1 MATVATVP
9 SSTSLT
15 FKLPGRDVG
24 STAAFGWT
32 ALENTAIEDNAEGSV
47 MEGIVY
53 GEQVARSRLTSLFRS
68 FGYVW
73 LLGLLL
79 LASAGESIA
88 QNSTPRFSVIA
99 LAEARG
105 IHRPF
110 VDAAKVWLQKQ
121 EVENNFSVDYIENTD
136 KIDDAFLSHYQL
148 FIQLDYPPYGWTP
161 KAVAAFTKY
170 IEEGRGGW
178 IGFHHATLLGE
189 FDGYAMWPWFSQ
201 FMGGIRFTDYIP
213 KFANASVVVEDAS
226 HPAMKNVGQSFVVEN
241 EEWYTYDKSP
251 RPNVL
256 VLAHV
261 DEATYSPD
269 TRTKMG
275 DHPVIWTNEHMK
287 ARNVY
292 IFMGH
297 HPNLFQNAIFTTIF
311 HNSILWAAH
320 R

>member
-1 MATVATVP
+1 MLKSRLPVWICLLAFAPLP
-9 SSTSLT
+9 SLPSLT
-15 FKLPGRDVG
+15 PAIGHPT
-24 STAAFGWT
+24 STAVPT
-32 ALENTAIEDNAEGSV
+32 
-47 MEGIVY
+47 
-53 GEQVARSRLTSLFRS
+53 FR
-68 FGYVW
+68 
-73 LLGLLL
+73 
-79 LASAGESIA
+79 
-88 QNSTPRFSVIA
+88 VIA
-99 LAEARG
+99 LAEAHS

-110 VDAAKVWLQKQ
+110 VDAAQVWLQKQ
-121 EVENNFSVDYIENTD
+121 AAENNFTVDYIENTD
-136 KIDDAFLSHYQL
+136 KIDDAFLANYQL
-148 FIQLDYPPYGWTP
+148 FIQLDYPPYAWKP
-161 KAVAAFTKY
+161 NAVAAFTKY

-189 FDGYAMWPWFSQ
+189 FDGYPMWPWFSQ
-201 FMGGIRFTDYIP
+201 FMGGIRFKDYIP
-213 KFANASVVVEDAS
+213 KFATANVVVEDQAN
-226 HPAMKNVGQSFVVEN
+226 PVFKNVPPSFTVEN

-261 DEATYSPD
+261 DESTYSPD
-269 TRTKMG
+269 TKTKMGG

-297 HPNLFQNAIFTTIF
+297 HPELFQNSAFTTIF